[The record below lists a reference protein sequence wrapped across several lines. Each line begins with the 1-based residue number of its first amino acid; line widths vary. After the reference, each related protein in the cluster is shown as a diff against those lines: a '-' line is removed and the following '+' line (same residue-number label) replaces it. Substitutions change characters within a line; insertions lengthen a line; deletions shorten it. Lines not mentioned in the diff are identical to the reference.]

1 MYKETIDEILNELKI
16 DIDLVLYRVF
26 KLNFFMVVV
35 SHWVGCL
42 WFMMGSLSKRLGYSE
57 NWLDADESNLSLS
70 ISHSDYGGF
79 SVYLRS
85 VYFAVVG
92 MSTVG
97 YGDIVPTN
105 ILETFY
111 ATIVILFGGLLL
123 PAIVGGLA
131 AYMSSFH
138 RTEKLFRKRIARVR
152 QYLLKIDAKESV
164 LDKCRRYFDY
174 HWYCQGGVIEQEVSD
189 ELPTSLSVE
198 VAFQINGAKL
208 NSIPFLKCC
217 DDATKLLLVT
227 VLQPRVFIPS
237 ECVVKEGERG
247 SVMYIIQRGTLEVS
261 CSQVKG
267 PIRILSSG
275 DFFGESCLLGS
286 KTNRATVTAVEYC
299 DCFTLNKDDFNEV
312 IDGSPAAQT
321 MKVNLANSIMESQAS
336 NKRAFQNISR
346 YPKCTELMLGSQS
359 EEELPST
366 HHTLLPDSSLN
377 LIWNVSLL
385 AICIYNAWIIPFRLA
400 FAHARESVFLD
411 WIFDALFFLDMI
423 LNYSYVAYFHDGELV
438 TDTPKIKRNYM
449 LTRFKMDLISTFP
462 FDIVALLLLPKEAS
476 WSIIVQDGLR
486 LLKLFRLRRHFG
498 TLDTIFSFLLDHHI
512 TVAPLRLAEFL
523 SGVILIAHIAA
534 CGFFTFARWKY
545 SNADCTEGSSDCWEG
560 TWIMRQIYNGKLPKD
575 GGSEWQLYIRSLNWA
590 LPTLVVV
597 VIGDVV
603 PTTSPET
610 LYALLWMLVGVTI
623 NASIVGN
630 VANIVANLETDSSD
644 FANAIDNI
652 RNFLSV
658 HHLSHDFHE
667 RVNDFARYLWM
678 THSGTVSEDEFIL
691 RLPHMLQTQIIEDT
705 RMRHINACPFFHS
718 LQNDVVESLALCMR
732 QLVFCAGD
740 IIIHAGDMGSEM
752 FFLDRGTVRVVS
764 SDHKTIYATLS
775 QRGAFFGE
783 TCLFL
788 NKPRSTSVCAQTFC
802 DVFQLGKD
810 DLFNELKR
818 RDIDLAQMR
827 ELFFNI
833 HRENERRNKAIE
845 GNLIR
850 CKEPQSK
857 LNKII
862 DVDNQESNEQVV
874 PKIFLPGTSFR
885 FIWDVFTTLGIIYY
899 ALSVL
904 YQIAFR
910 TVDEENTAVG
920 IEILVDL
927 FFIIDCYALRS
938 TQFAFVEN
946 GILHQSKG
954 DIIKH
959 YKKNGMI
966 PDVVAS
972 ISLLDIIFPSYH
984 FRLLS
989 LVRILRLP
997 YFLDSLCAHLDERG
1011 IRISLASNLLAK
1023 IVLLYMIAC
1032 HEISCIWFIIHRY
1045 VERGKELTWATSDCP
1060 LGGDTGSDTCLA
1072 MWSDELQ
1079 QHNVCNMDSLND
1091 CYIRAFHFSLTTLST
1106 VGYGDI
1112 SPATELET
1120 IWELCVVL
1128 VGACFLAALI
1138 GAFGAY
1144 LQQNDT
1150 TGRNSFYAK
1159 LDRVKQ
1165 YMRFRNIPP
1174 DIQSSILF
1182 FHHCRWEAS
1191 QTLDER
1197 ETLSLLPQPLQ
1208 LDISFAVKEKVIHT
1222 VPILESLPI
1231 IIQKRIAHALRPQV
1245 YAPRDNP
1252 IIYNVGDIGWD
1263 LFFIS
1268 SGFVSISLPD
1278 DATELDAAG
1287 KANWTAI
1294 QNKFDSTGLV
1304 LGPGSHIGESCL
1316 CSNSGVRQETV
1327 IAATRVEIYA
1337 LCRDDLDDICQVM
1350 GATKGGALKK
1360 CLISRAAQ
1368 VVIDD
1373 DVDDTDH
1380 CDEEVDS
1387 RVTRRK
1393 KQSSWNR
1400 STFLSFPSISNDSD
1414 HRSNDIQ
1421 RRRRRLSVPGGYS

>member
-1 MYKETIDEILNELKI
+1 
-16 DIDLVLYRVF
+16 
-26 KLNFFMVVV
+26 
-35 SHWVGCL
+35 
-42 WFMMGSLSKRLGYSE
+42 
-57 NWLDADESNLSLS
+57 
-70 ISHSDYGGF
+70 
-79 SVYLRS
+79 
-85 VYFAVVG
+85 

-138 RTEKLFRKRIARVR
+138 KTEKLFHKRVAQVR
-152 QYLLKIDAKESV
+152 QYLLKINAGESV
-164 LDKCRRYFDY
+164 LDNCRRYFDY
-174 HWYCQGGVIEQEVSD
+174 HWYCQGGVIEEEVSA
-189 ELPTSLSVE
+189 ELPISLSVE
-198 VAFQINGAKL
+198 VAFQINGATL

-247 SVMYIIQRGTLEVS
+247 SVMYLIHRGTLEVT
-261 CSQVKG
+261 CSQVDG

-286 KTNRATVTAVEYC
+286 KTNRATVTAVDYC

-312 IDGSPAAQT
+312 LDGSPAAKT
-321 MKVNLANSIMESQAS
+321 MRVDLANSIMELQAC
-336 NKRAFQNISR
+336 NKRAFHNMSR
-346 YPKCTELMLGSQS
+346 YPKCIELMLGTNSK
-359 EEELPST
+359 EELLTST
-366 HHTLLPDSSLN
+366 QQQLLPDSPLN
-377 LIWNVSLL
+377 VIWNIVLL
-385 AICIYNAWIIPFRLA
+385 AICMYNVWIIPFRLA
-400 FAHARESVFLD
+400 FSHARETIFLD

-423 LNYSYVAYFHDGELV
+423 LNYRYVAYFHDGELV
-438 TDTPKIKRNYM
+438 TDTQKIKRNYM
-449 LTRFKMDLISTFP
+449 QTRFKMDLVSTFP
-462 FDIVALLLLPKEAS
+462 FDVVALLMLPREES
-476 WSIIVQDGLR
+476 WSIIAQDGLR

-498 TLDTIFSFLLDHHI
+498 TLDTVFRFLSDHHI
-512 TVAPLRLAEFL
+512 TLAPLRLAEFL

-534 CGFFTFARWKY
+534 CGFFIFARWKY
-545 SNADCTEGSSDCWEG
+545 SRANCTAGSIDCWEG
-560 TWIMRQIYNGKLPKD
+560 TWIMRQIYNDKLPQD
-575 GGSEWQLYIRSLNWA
+575 GGSVWQLYIRSLNWA

-597 VIGDVV
+597 VIGDVT

-667 RVNDFARYLWM
+667 RVNDFARYLWT
-678 THSGTVSEDEFIL
+678 THNGTVSEDDFIL

-718 LQNDVVESLALCMR
+718 LQNDVVEALALCMR

-752 FFLDRGTVRVVS
+752 FFLERGTVRVMS
-764 SDHKTIYATLS
+764 PDHKTIYATLS
-775 QRGAFFGE
+775 QRGSFFGE

-788 NKPRSTSVCAQTFC
+788 KKPRSTSVCAQTFS

-810 DLFNELKR
+810 DLFNELER
-818 RDIDLAQMR
+818 RDIDLAKMR
-827 ELFFNI
+827 SLFFGI
-833 HRENERRNKAIE
+833 HQENDQRNKAIE

-857 LNKII
+857 LSKLIGA
-862 DVDNQESNEQVV
+862 DNQEAKERAV
-874 PKIFLPGTSFR
+874 PKMFLPGTRFR
-885 FIWDVFTTLGIIYY
+885 FIWDVFSTLGILYY
-899 ALSVL
+899 CAWYVL

-910 TVDEENTAVG
+910 SVEEESTRFG
-920 IEILVDL
+920 IGLLFEL
-927 FFIIDCYALRS
+927 FFIVDCYVLRS
-938 TQFAFVEN
+938 SQFAFMEN
-946 GILHQSKG
+946 GTLHQNKA
-954 DIIKH
+954 DILNH

-966 PDVVAS
+966 PDAIAS
-972 ISLLDIIFPSYH
+972 FSVLSIIFPSYQ

-989 LVRILRLP
+989 LVKILRLP
-997 YFLDSLCAHLDERG
+997 FFLDSLCAHLDERG

-1045 VERGKELTWATSDCP
+1045 VEHGKKLTWATSDCP
-1060 LGGDTGSDTCLA
+1060 LGGDTGSDACLA
-1072 MWSDELQ
+1072 MWDDELE
-1079 QHNVCNMDSLND
+1079 QHNVCNVSSMND

-1150 TGRNSFYAK
+1150 TGQNSFYAK
-1159 LDRVKQ
+1159 IERVKQ

-1174 DIQSSILF
+1174 EIQNSILF

-1191 QTLDER
+1191 QTLNER

-1208 LDISFAVKEKVIHT
+1208 LDISFAVMEKVIHR

-1252 IIYNVGDIGWD
+1252 IVYSVGDIGWD
-1263 LFFIS
+1263 LFFIA
-1268 SGFVSISLPD
+1268 SGFVSVTLPD
-1278 DATELDAAG
+1278 DATELDATG
-1287 KANWTAI
+1287 RANLESIEKKYNT
-1294 QNKFDSTGLV
+1294 TGLV

-1316 CSNSGVRQETV
+1316 CSSSGVRQETV

-1337 LCRDDLDDICQVM
+1337 LCNDDFDEICRVM
-1350 GATKGGALKK
+1350 GPSKGKK
-1360 CLISRAAQ
+1360 FKDSLLTRL
-1368 VVIDD
+1368 VPEDD
-1373 DVDDTDH
+1373 DNDDTDH
-1380 CDEEVDS
+1380 TSEGTEDTMF
-1387 RVTRRK
+1387 RRRK
-1393 KQSSWNR
+1393 KQTSGKRN
-1400 STFLSFPSISNDSD
+1400 TYLFPTTSIP
-1414 HRSNDIQ
+1414 NDIDRASEI
-1421 RRRRRLSVPGGYS
+1421 RRRRVSVPGGFG

>member
-1 MYKETIDEILNELKI
+1 
-16 DIDLVLYRVF
+16 
-26 KLNFFMVVV
+26 
-35 SHWVGCL
+35 
-42 WFMMGSLSKRLGYSE
+42 
-57 NWLDADESNLSLS
+57 
-70 ISHSDYGGF
+70 
-79 SVYLRS
+79 
-85 VYFAVVG
+85 

-105 ILETFY
+105 ILETLY

-138 RTEKLFRKRIARVR
+138 KTQKLFHKRVAQVR
-152 QYLLKIDAKESV
+152 QYLLKINADESV
-164 LDKCRRYFDY
+164 LDNCRRYFDY
-174 HWYCQGGVIEQEVSD
+174 HWYCQGGVIEEEVSN
-189 ELPTSLSVE
+189 ELPISLSVE
-198 VAFQINGAKL
+198 VAFQINGATL

-227 VLQPRVFIPS
+227 VLQPKVFIPS

-247 SVMYIIQRGTLEVS
+247 SVMYFVQRGTLEVS
-261 CSQVKG
+261 CSQVSG

-286 KTNRATVTAVEYC
+286 KTNRATVTAVDYC

-312 IDGSPAAQT
+312 LHGSPAAKT
-321 MKVNLANSIMESQAS
+321 MRVDLANSIMESQAC
-336 NKRAFQNISR
+336 NKRAFNNMSH
-346 YPKCTELMLGSQS
+346 YPKCTQLMLGTNSK
-359 EEELPST
+359 EEHAST
-366 HHTLLPDSSLN
+366 QHQLLPESPLN
-377 LIWNVSLL
+377 VIWNIILL
-385 AICIYNAWIIPFRLA
+385 AVCMYNVWIIPFRLA
-400 FAHARESVFLD
+400 FSHARETIFLD
-411 WIFDALFFLDMI
+411 WIFDGLFFLDMI
-423 LNYSYVAYFHDGELV
+423 LNYRYVAYFHDGELV
-438 TDTPKIKRNYM
+438 TDIQKIKRNYM
-449 LTRFKMDLISTFP
+449 QTRFKLDLVSTFP
-462 FDIVALLLLPKEAS
+462 FDVVALLVLPREES
-476 WSIIVQDGLR
+476 WPIIVQDGLR

-498 TLDTIFSFLLDHHI
+498 TLDTIFRFLSDHHI
-512 TVAPLRLAEFL
+512 TLAPLRLAEFL

-534 CGFFTFARWKY
+534 CGFFIFARWKY
-545 SNADCTEGSSDCWEG
+545 SRSDCTAGSMDCWEG
-560 TWIMRQIYNGKLPKD
+560 TWIMRQIYNDKLPHD
-575 GGSEWQLYIRSLNWA
+575 GGSVWQLYIRSLNWA

-597 VIGDVV
+597 VIGDVT

-658 HHLSHDFHE
+658 HHLSHDFHD
-667 RVNDFARYLWM
+667 RVNDFARYLWT
-678 THSGTVSEDEFIL
+678 THNGTVSEDDFIL
-691 RLPHMLQTQIIEDT
+691 RLPNMLQTQIIEDT
-705 RMRHINACPFFHS
+705 RKRHINACPFFHS
-718 LQNDVVESLALCMR
+718 LQNDVVEALALCMQ

-740 IIIHAGDMGSEM
+740 IVIHAGDIGSEM
-752 FFLDRGTVRVVS
+752 YFLERGTVRVIS
-764 SDHKTIYATLS
+764 PDHKTVYATLS
-775 QRGAFFGE
+775 QRGSFFGE

-788 NKPRSTSVCAQTFC
+788 NKPRSTSVCAQTFS

-827 ELFFNI
+827 TLFFGI
-833 HRENERRNKAIE
+833 HQENDRRNKAIE
-845 GNLIR
+845 RNLIR

-857 LNKII
+857 LSKLF
-862 DVDNQESNEQVV
+862 DADNREAKEREVL
-874 PKIFLPGTSFR
+874 KMFLPGTRFR
-885 FIWDVFTTLGIIYY
+885 FIWDVFSTLGILYY
-899 ALSVL
+899 CAWSVL

-910 TVDEENTAVG
+910 SVEEETTIG
-920 IEILVDL
+920 LGLLFEL
-927 FFIIDCYALRS
+927 FFIIDCYVLRS
-938 TQFAFVEN
+938 SQFAFMEN
-946 GILHQSKG
+946 GTLHQHKA
-954 DIIKH
+954 DILNH
-959 YKKNGMI
+959 YKNNGMI
-966 PDVVAS
+966 PDVIAS
-972 ISLLDIIFPSYH
+972 FSALSIIFPSYQ

-997 YFLDSLCAHLDERG
+997 FFLDSLCAHLDERG
-1011 IRISLASNLLAK
+1011 IRISLASNLLVK
-1023 IVLLYMIAC
+1023 IVLLYVIAC

-1045 VERGKELTWATSDCP
+1045 VEHGKKLTWATSDCP
-1060 LGGDTGSDTCLA
+1060 LGGEIGSDACLA
-1072 MWSDELQ
+1072 MWDDELEK
-1079 QHNVCNMDSLND
+1079 HNECNMDSMND

-1150 TGRNSFYAK
+1150 TGQNSFYAK
-1159 LDRVKQ
+1159 IERVKQ

-1174 DIQSSILF
+1174 EIQHSILF
-1182 FHHCRWEAS
+1182 FHQCRWETS

-1208 LDISFAVKEKVIHT
+1208 LDISFAVMEKVIHR

-1252 IIYNVGDIGWD
+1252 IIYSVGDIGWD
-1263 LFFIS
+1263 LGFIA
-1268 SGFVSISLPD
+1268 SGFVSVTLPD

-1287 KANWTAI
+1287 RANFNAI
-1294 QNKFDSTGLV
+1294 EKKYDSAGLV
-1304 LGPGSHIGESCL
+1304 LGPGNHIGESCL
-1316 CSNSGVRQETV
+1316 CSSSGVRQETI

-1337 LCRDDLDDICQVM
+1337 LCKDDFDEICRVM
-1350 GATKGGALKK
+1350 GPSKGKKLKDS
-1360 CLISRAAQ
+1360 LLNRLVAE
-1368 VVIDD
+1368 DD
-1373 DVDDTDH
+1373 EHDDTDFETY
-1380 CDEEVDS
+1380 DKDIEDTEDKIF
-1387 RVTRRK
+1387 RRRK
-1393 KQSSWNR
+1393 KQTSGKRN
-1400 STFLSFPSISNDSD
+1400 TYLFPTTP
-1414 HRSNDIQ
+1414 IQ
-1421 RRRRRLSVPGGYS
+1421 NVDRATEIRRRRRFSVPGGFG

>member
-1 MYKETIDEILNELKI
+1 
-16 DIDLVLYRVF
+16 
-26 KLNFFMVVV
+26 
-35 SHWVGCL
+35 
-42 WFMMGSLSKRLGYSE
+42 
-57 NWLDADESNLSLS
+57 
-70 ISHSDYGGF
+70 
-79 SVYLRS
+79 
-85 VYFAVVG
+85 

-111 ATIVILFGGLLL
+111 ATIVVLFGGLLL

-131 AYMSSFH
+131 AYISSFH
-138 RTEKLFRKRIARVR
+138 KTEKLFHKRVAQVR
-152 QYLLKIDAKESV
+152 QYLLKIDVSESV
-164 LDKCRRYFDY
+164 LDNCRRYFDY
-174 HWYCQGGVIEQEVSD
+174 HLHCQGGVIEQEVLD
-189 ELPTSLSVE
+189 ELPTSMSVE
-198 VAFQINGAKL
+198 IAFHINGAKL

-227 VLQPRVFIPS
+227 FLQPRVFIPS

-247 SVMYIIQRGTLEVS
+247 SVMHIIQRGALEVT
-261 CSQVKG
+261 CSQVEG

-286 KTNRATVTAVEYC
+286 TTNRATVTAVDYC
-299 DCFTLNKDDFNEV
+299 DCFTLDKEDFNEV

-321 MKVNLANSIMESQAS
+321 MRVNLANSIMESQAS

-346 YPKCTELMLGSQS
+346 YPKCTQLMLDQNAKK
-359 EEELPST
+359 EFMTST
-366 HHTLLPDSSLN
+366 QHTLLPDSPLN
-377 LIWNVSLL
+377 LIWNVLLL
-385 AICIYNAWIIPFRLA
+385 AICIYNAWLIPFRLA
-400 FAHARESVFLD
+400 FAHARGFAFLD
-411 WIFDALFFLDMI
+411 WIFDVLFFLDMI
-423 LNYSYVAYFHDGELV
+423 LNYRYVAYFHNGELV
-438 TDTPKIKRNYM
+438 TDTPKIKRNY
-449 LTRFKMDLISTFP
+449 LHNRFKMDLISTFP
-462 FDIVALLLLPKEAS
+462 FDLVSLLLIPREAS
-476 WSIIVQDGLR
+476 WSVIVQDGLR

-498 TLDTIFSFLLDHHI
+498 TLDSIFRLLLDHHI
-512 TVAPLRLAEFL
+512 TLAPLRLAEFL
-523 SGVILIAHIAA
+523 SGVILIAHVAA

-545 SNADCTEGSSDCWEG
+545 SRANCTAGSMDCWEG
-560 TWIMRQIYNGKLPKD
+560 TWIMRQIDNDKLPHD
-575 GGSEWQLYIRSLNWA
+575 GGSVWQLYIRSLNWA

-667 RVNDFARYLWM
+667 RVNDFGRYLWM
-678 THSGTVSEDEFIL
+678 THSGTVTEDDFIL

-705 RMRHINACPFFHS
+705 RMRHISTCPFFHS
-718 LQNDVVESLALCMR
+718 LQNDVVEALALRMQ

-740 IIIHAGDMGSEM
+740 IIIHAGDMGSEI

-764 SDHKTIYATLS
+764 PDHTTTYATLS

-788 NKPRSTSVCAQTFC
+788 KKPRSTSVCAQTFS
-802 DVFQLGKD
+802 DVFQLAKD
-810 DLFNELKR
+810 DLFHELKR
-818 RDIDLAQMR
+818 RDIDLAEMR
-827 ELFFNI
+827 ELFLGIFK
-833 HRENERRNKAIE
+833 ENDLRNKAIE
-845 GNLIR
+845 ENLSR
-850 CKEPQSK
+850 CKEPLSK
-857 LNKII
+857 LGKII
-862 DVDNQESNEQVV
+862 DADNQRPNERAVSTL
-874 PKIFLPGTSFR
+874 FLPGTRFR
-885 FIWDVFTTLGIIYY
+885 FIWDISSTLGILYF

-904 YQIAFR
+904 YQVAFQNF
-910 TVDEENTAVG
+910 DEENTIGRSSEVIG
-920 IEILVDL
+920 LLFEL
-927 FFIIDCYALRS
+927 FFIIDCYVLRS

-946 GILHQSKG
+946 GILHQSKV
-954 DIIKH
+954 DIINH
-959 YKKNGMI
+959 YKNNGMI
-966 PDVVAS
+966 PDAVAS
-972 ISLLDIIFPSYH
+972 FSFLHVIFPSFH

-989 LVRILRLP
+989 LVKILRLP
-997 YFLDSLCAHLDERG
+997 YFLDSLCEHLDERG
-1011 IRISLASNLLAK
+1011 IRVSLASNLLAK

-1045 VERGKELTWATSDCP
+1045 VERNKKLTWATSDCP
-1060 LGGDTGSDTCLA
+1060 LGGDTGSDACLA
-1072 MWSDELQ
+1072 MWDDEVE
-1079 QHNVCNMDSLND
+1079 QHNVCNMNSLNH

-1120 IWELCVVL
+1120 MWELFVVL

-1150 TGRNSFYAK
+1150 TGQNSFHAK
-1159 LDRVKQ
+1159 IERVKQ

-1174 DIQSSILF
+1174 DIQRSILF
-1182 FHHCRWEAS
+1182 FHHCRWESS

-1208 LDISFAVKEKVIHT
+1208 LDISFAVKEKVIHM
-1222 VPILESLPI
+1222 VPILEALPI
-1231 IIQKRIAHALRPQV
+1231 VIQKRIAHALRPQV

-1268 SGFVSISLPD
+1268 SGFVSVSLPD

-1287 KANWTAI
+1287 RAN
-1294 QNKFDSTGLV
+1294 FDSIKVKFESAGLV
-1304 LGPGSHIGESCL
+1304 LGPGSHVGESCL

-1327 IAATRVEIYA
+1327 VAATRVTIFA
-1337 LCRDDLDDICQVM
+1337 LCKDDFDDICQVM
-1350 GATKGGALKK
+1350 GPPKAKQLKES
-1360 CLISRAAQ
+1360 LLSRA
-1368 VVIDD
+1368 VIADD
-1373 DVDDTDH
+1373 GDDPDLDKY
-1380 CDEEVDS
+1380 DEKVEDTHF
-1387 RVTRRK
+1387 RRRK
-1393 KQSSWNR
+1393 KQSSGKRN
-1400 STFLSFPSISNDSD
+1400 TFLFPTTPLPDHSD
-1414 HRSNDIQ
+1414 RATKI
-1421 RRRRRLSVPGGYS
+1421 RRRRLSVPGAVG

>member
-1 MYKETIDEILNELKI
+1 MYKETIDVILDAFKI

-26 KLNFFMVVV
+26 KLNLFMFVV

-42 WFMMGSLSKRLGYSE
+42 WFMMASLSKEVGYSE
-57 NWLDADESNLSLS
+57 NWLDADETNPSLF

-85 VYFAVVG
+85 VYWAVVG

-105 ILETFY
+105 NLETFY

-138 RTEKLFRKRIARVR
+138 KTEKLFHKRITKVR
-152 QYLLKIDAKESV
+152 QYLLKINAKQSV
-164 LDKCRRYFDY
+164 REKCQRYFDY
-174 HWYCQGGVIEQEVSD
+174 HWYCQGGVIEQDVSD

-198 VAFQINGAKL
+198 VAFQINGEQL

-227 VLQPRVFIPS
+227 VLQPKVFIPT

-247 SVMYIIQRGTLEVS
+247 SDMYIIQRGTLEVS
-261 CSQVKG
+261 CCQVRG

-286 KTNRATVTAVEYC
+286 KTNRATVTALEYC
-299 DCFTLNKDDFNEV
+299 DCFTLSKEDFNEV
-312 IDGSPAAQT
+312 IDGSSAAQL
-321 MKVNLANSIMESQAS
+321 VNVDLAYSIIASQAS
-336 NKRAFQNISR
+336 NRRAFANISR
-346 YPKCTELMLGSQS
+346 YPKCAELMFGSNSDS
-359 EEELPST
+359 EAEELFGV
-366 HHTLLPDSSLN
+366 LLPDSPTKL
-377 LIWNVSLL
+377 LWNAFLL
-385 AICIYNAWIIPFRLA
+385 VICIYNAWIIPFRLA
-400 FAHARESVFLD
+400 FAHAREYIFVD
-411 WIFDALFFLDMI
+411 WTFDVLFILDML
-423 LNYSYVAYFHDGELV
+423 LNYRYVAYFQDGELV
-438 TDTPKIKRNYM
+438 TDVTKIKRNYM
-449 LTRFKMDLISTFP
+449 LSRFKMDLISTFP
-462 FDIVALLLLPKEAS
+462 FDTVASMLLPKEAY
-476 WSIIVQDGLR
+476 WSVIVQDGLG
-486 LLKLFRLRRHFG
+486 LLKLLRLRRHFG

-512 TVAPLRLAEFL
+512 TLAPIRLAEFL

-534 CGFFTFARWKY
+534 CGFFTFARWKH
-545 SNADCTEGSSDCWEG
+545 SHADCTAGSAECWEG
-560 TWIMRQIYNGKLPKD
+560 TWIMRQIYNDKLPQD
-575 GGSEWQLYIRSLNWA
+575 GGSVWQLYIRSLNWA

-658 HHLSHDFHE
+658 HHLSHDLHE
-667 RVNDFARYLWM
+667 RLNDFARYLWM
-678 THSGTVSEDEFIL
+678 THSGTVTEDDFIL
-691 RLPHMLQTQIIEDT
+691 RLPHVLQTQIIKDT
-705 RMRHINACPFFHS
+705 RGRHIKACPFFHS
-718 LQNDVVESLALCMR
+718 LQNDVVETLALCMK

-764 SDHKTIYATLS
+764 PDHTTIYATLS
-775 QRGAFFGE
+775 KGAFFGE
-783 TCLFL
+783 TCFFL
-788 NKPRSTSVCAQTFC
+788 KKPRSTSVCAQTFC
-802 DVFQLGKD
+802 DVFELQKD

-818 RDIDLAQMR
+818 RDIDLAQMC
-827 ELFFNI
+827 ELFFRI
-833 HRENERRNKAIE
+833 HKENERRNNAIE

-850 CKEPQSK
+850 CKDPKSK
-857 LNKII
+857 LSKII
-862 DVDNQESNEQVV
+862 RTDNESASSEQLV
-874 PKIFLPGTSFR
+874 PKVFLPGTRFR
-885 FIWDVFTTLGIIYY
+885 FIWDVFTTLGIIYF

-910 TVDEENTAVG
+910 SVDEAKTIVG
-920 IEILVDL
+920 LELLVDL
-927 FFIIDCYALRS
+927 FFIIDCFALRS

-946 GILHQSKG
+946 GILHQRKS

-966 PDVVAS
+966 TDV
-972 ISLLDIIFPSYH
+972 ISSLSSLDVIFPSYH

-989 LVRILRLP
+989 LARILRLP

-1023 IVLLYMIAC
+1023 IVLLYIIAC
-1032 HEISCIWFIIHRY
+1032 HQISCIWFIIHRY
-1045 VERGKELTWATSDCP
+1045 MERGKELTWATSDCP
-1060 LGGDTGSDTCLA
+1060 FGGDTGSDACLA
-1072 MWSDELQ
+1072 LWSDELE
-1079 QHNVCNMDSLND
+1079 QHNVCNTDAMND
-1091 CYIRAFHFSLTTLST
+1091 CYIRALHFALTTLST

-1120 IWELCVVL
+1120 IWELFVVL

-1144 LQQNDT
+1144 LQQNDK
-1150 TGRNSFYAK
+1150 TGPNSFHAK
-1159 LDRVKQ
+1159 IERVKQ

-1174 DIQSSILF
+1174 DIQNSILF
-1182 FHHCRWEAS
+1182 FHQCRWEAS

-1208 LDISFAVKEKVIHT
+1208 
-1222 VPILESLPI
+1222 
-1231 IIQKRIAHALRPQV
+1231 
-1245 YAPRDNP
+1245 
-1252 IIYNVGDIGWD
+1252 
-1263 LFFIS
+1263 
-1268 SGFVSISLPD
+1268 
-1278 DATELDAAG
+1278 
-1287 KANWTAI
+1287 
-1294 QNKFDSTGLV
+1294 
-1304 LGPGSHIGESCL
+1304 
-1316 CSNSGVRQETV
+1316 
-1327 IAATRVEIYA
+1327 
-1337 LCRDDLDDICQVM
+1337 
-1350 GATKGGALKK
+1350 
-1360 CLISRAAQ
+1360 
-1368 VVIDD
+1368 
-1373 DVDDTDH
+1373 
-1380 CDEEVDS
+1380 
-1387 RVTRRK
+1387 
-1393 KQSSWNR
+1393 
-1400 STFLSFPSISNDSD
+1400 
-1414 HRSNDIQ
+1414 
-1421 RRRRRLSVPGGYS
+1421 

>member
-1 MYKETIDEILNELKI
+1 MYKETVDEIMNELKI

-26 KLNFFMVVV
+26 KLNFFMFVV

-42 WFMMGSLSKRLGYSE
+42 WYMIGSLSKEVGYSD
-57 NWLDADESNLSLS
+57 NWLDADETNLSLS

-85 VYFAVVG
+85 VYWAVVG

-105 ILETFY
+105 IMETFY

-138 RTEKLFRKRIARVR
+138 KTEKLFRKRIAKVR
-152 QYLLKIDAKESV
+152 HYLLKINAEESV
-164 LDKCRRYFDY
+164 LDKCQRYFDY

-208 NSIPFLKCC
+208 NSIPFLRCC

-237 ECVVKEGERG
+237 ECVVKEGETG
-247 SVMYIIQRGTLEVS
+247 SDMYIIQRGTLEVS
-261 CSQVKG
+261 CSQLRG

-299 DCFTLNKDDFNEV
+299 DCFHLSKDDFNEV

-321 MKVNLANSIMESQAS
+321 MKVNLANFIMESQAS
-336 NKRAFQNISR
+336 NRRAFENMSR
-346 YPKCTELMLGSQS
+346 YPKCKELLLGS
-359 EEELPST
+359 EEESEVST
-366 HHTLLPDSSLN
+366 HKLLPDSPLN
-377 LIWNVSLL
+377 LTWNAFLL

-400 FAHARESVFLD
+400 FEHARQSLFVDWTVDVF
-411 WIFDALFFLDMI
+411 FVLDMI
-423 LNYSYVAYFHDGELV
+423 LNYQYVSYFQDGELV
-438 TDTPKIKRNYM
+438 TDVTKIKRNYM
-449 LTRFKMDLISTFP
+449 LGRFKMDLISTFP

-476 WSIIVQDGLR
+476 WSIVVQDGLR
-486 LLKLFRLRRHFG
+486 LLKLLRLRRHFG

-512 TVAPLRLAEFL
+512 TLAPLRLAEFL

-534 CGFFTFARWKY
+534 CGFFTFARWKHCQ
-545 SNADCTEGSSDCWEG
+545 ADCTAGSAECWEG
-560 TWIMRQIYNGKLPKD
+560 TWIMRQIYNDKLPQD
-575 GGSEWQLYIRSLNWA
+575 GGSVWQLYIRSLNWA

-652 RNFLSV
+652 RCFLSV
-658 HHLSHDFHE
+658 HNLSHDFHE

-678 THSGTVSEDEFIL
+678 AHSGTVTEDDFIL

-705 RMRHINACPFFHS
+705 RMRHIKACPFFHS
-718 LQNDVVESLALCMR
+718 LQNDVVEALALCMK

-740 IIIHAGDMGSEM
+740 IVIHAGDMGSEM

-764 SDHKTIYATLS
+764 ADHTTIYATLS
-775 QRGAFFGE
+775 QGAVFGE
-783 TCLFL
+783 TCLFFK
-788 NKPRSTSVCAQTFC
+788 KPRLTSVCAQTFC
-802 DVFQLGKD
+802 DVFELRKD
-810 DLFNELKR
+810 DLFNELQR
-818 RDIDLAQMR
+818 RDIDLARMC
-827 ELFFNI
+827 ELFFSI
-833 HRENERRNKAIE
+833 HKENERRNEAVE
-845 GNLIR
+845 RNLSR

-857 LNKII
+857 LSKILCRDNKSA
-862 DVDNQESNEQVV
+862 SNEQVV
-874 PKIFLPGTSFR
+874 PKVFLPAALFR
-885 FIWDVFTTLGIIYY
+885 FIWDVFTTLGIIYF

-910 TVDEENTAVG
+910 TVDEKNKVVG
-920 IEILVDL
+920 LDLLFDL

-946 GILHQSKG
+946 GILYQSKV

-959 YKKNGMI
+959 YKKNGLV
-966 PDVVAS
+966 PDVIS
-972 ISLLDIIFPSYH
+972 SFSLLDVIFPSYH

-997 YFLDSLCAHLDERG
+997 SFLDSLCAHLDERG
-1011 IRISLASNLLAK
+1011 FRISLASNLLAK
-1023 IVLLYMIAC
+1023 IVLLYIIAC
-1032 HEISCIWFIIHRY
+1032 HQISCIWFIIHRY
-1045 VERGKELTWATSDCP
+1045 IERGKELTWATSDCP
-1060 LGGDTGSDTCLA
+1060 LGGDTGSDACLA
-1072 MWSDELQ
+1072 MWSDELE
-1079 QHNVCNMDSLND
+1079 QHNVCNMDSMND
-1091 CYIRAFHFSLTTLST
+1091 CYVRAFHFSLTTLST

-1150 TGRNSFYAK
+1150 TGQNSFYAK
-1159 LDRVKQ
+1159 IERVKQ
-1165 YMRFRNIPP
+1165 YMRFRNIPS

-1208 LDISFAVKEKVIHT
+1208 
-1222 VPILESLPI
+1222 
-1231 IIQKRIAHALRPQV
+1231 
-1245 YAPRDNP
+1245 
-1252 IIYNVGDIGWD
+1252 
-1263 LFFIS
+1263 
-1268 SGFVSISLPD
+1268 
-1278 DATELDAAG
+1278 
-1287 KANWTAI
+1287 
-1294 QNKFDSTGLV
+1294 
-1304 LGPGSHIGESCL
+1304 
-1316 CSNSGVRQETV
+1316 
-1327 IAATRVEIYA
+1327 
-1337 LCRDDLDDICQVM
+1337 
-1350 GATKGGALKK
+1350 
-1360 CLISRAAQ
+1360 
-1368 VVIDD
+1368 
-1373 DVDDTDH
+1373 
-1380 CDEEVDS
+1380 
-1387 RVTRRK
+1387 
-1393 KQSSWNR
+1393 
-1400 STFLSFPSISNDSD
+1400 
-1414 HRSNDIQ
+1414 
-1421 RRRRRLSVPGGYS
+1421 